1 MPLMTSGVYIGSDD
15 RGYEAETSYYLNFQ
29 IISALAS
36 LAKIDS
42 FNDSYGWENPCQYY
56 HYYTDHLLFSIGQI
70 TNRFQVNNRD
80 SEKEKERKTLNR
92 GNASTES
99 TLVQTLRTN
108 RHTHPYTLDLLS
120 HELFIRRNDENLTI
134 SFEKLKSELLTLR
147 KSVKSFMEISSFL

>member
-42 FNDSYGWENPCQYY
+42 FNDSY

-92 GNASTES
+92 GNYQFSED
-99 TLVQTLRTN
+99 RF
-108 RHTHPYTLDLLS
+108 PLLS
-120 HELFIRRNDENLTI
+120 DKKARNVVEHTVAQTQCCSLVRQIYFRNRG
-134 SFEKLKSELLTLR
+134 KLL
-147 KSVKSFMEISSFL
+147 

>member
-80 SEKEKERKTLNR
+80 SEKRERTQNP
-92 GNASTES
+92 ES
-99 TLVQTLRTN
+99 WQ
-108 RHTHPYTLDLLS
+108 LS
-120 HELFIRRNDENLTI
+120 VFGR
-134 SFEKLKSELLTLR
+134 
-147 KSVKSFMEISSFL
+147 